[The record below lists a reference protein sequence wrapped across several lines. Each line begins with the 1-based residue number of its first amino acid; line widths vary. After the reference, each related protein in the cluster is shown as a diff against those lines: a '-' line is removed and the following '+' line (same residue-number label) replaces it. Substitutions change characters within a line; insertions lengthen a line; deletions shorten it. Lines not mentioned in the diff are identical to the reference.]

1 MKGDRL
7 HWCMEGRSM
16 GLLLLLHIICTMA
29 VPSFY
34 TFIVKGAPELGDKS
48 IIFYSVL
55 FGTNHMDGNFV
66 GVSFIQLID
75 ESMFASRFE

>member
-1 MKGDRL
+1 MKGNRR

-55 FGTNHMDGNFV
+55 WN
-66 GVSFIQLID
+66 
-75 ESMFASRFE
+75 ESHGW